1 MYVFVSLYLS
11 LSHTTVF
18 ATVQGMKRLAGQ
30 ESTNMCSVLGMQYN
44 AICSELETELEHDEQ
59 QRQQDEQTCA
69 SWRGGGR

>member
-1 MYVFVSLYLS
+1 
-11 LSHTTVF
+11 
-18 ATVQGMKRLAGQ
+18 MKRLAGQ

-44 AICSELETELEHDEQ
+44 AICSELGTELEHDEQ